1 MRDFKQKKKIQKR
14 VYSKGVLIILAIS
27 TVFLGNAVWN
37 VYQKYMEAAE
47 KTAIAKTQLKKLE
60 ERELQLSASL
70 ASLKTS
76 QGVEKELRE
85 KFGVVKDGE
94 EMILIIDAEKNGQNT
109 PVGSGNAVSRAWRAV
124 LDFFL
129 H

>member
-1 MRDFKQKKKIQKR
+1 MI
-14 VYSKGVLIILAIS
+14 LMIIA
-27 TVFLGNAVWN
+27 VFLGNAVWN
-37 VYQKYMEAAE
+37 VYQKYREAAE
-47 KTAIAKTQLKKLE
+47 KTTIAETQLKKLE

-76 QGVEKELRE
+76 HGVEKELRE

-94 EMILIIDAEKNGQNT
+94 EMILIIDAEKNGQNA

-124 LDFFL
+124 LDFFP
-129 H
+129 